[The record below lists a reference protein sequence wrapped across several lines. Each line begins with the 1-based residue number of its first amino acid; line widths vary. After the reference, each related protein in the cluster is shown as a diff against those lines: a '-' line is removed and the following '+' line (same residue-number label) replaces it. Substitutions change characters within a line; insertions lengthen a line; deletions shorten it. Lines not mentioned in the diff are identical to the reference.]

1 MSRNGLFADDGMVTD
16 PANAI
21 AQAIKGVRTLVT
33 STKDGMDT
41 QISAITQTLAAIN
54 AKNNSQDEALN
65 AITTGLAGVGQNA
78 TNLAAA
84 FAAIKERF
92 DDLEVENTPCWARAV
107 QTNGFTVLTTSG
119 NAVPLTSHTLAG
131 GTEFYPD
138 FGGGIKV
145 PYSGA
150 YMVMWNACISG
161 GATDYARLT
170 PQVYRNGSLAMTL
183 PSLISAKPN
192 GQDITGSRS
201 AIVYLNDLDC
211 VTLRGSSTSPNVS
224 SWGDSGRIGT
234 DLFVQWLGWR

>member
-1 MSRNGLFADDGMVTD
+1 MPRNGLFADDGMVTD
-16 PANAI
+16 LVNAI
-21 AQAIKGVRTLVT
+21 EQAIKGVRTLMT
-33 STKDGMDT
+33 STEDDLED
-41 QISAITQTLAAIN
+41 QISTIN
-54 AKNNSQDEALN
+54 QSLEGIKTKNTSQDEALA
-65 AITTGLAGVGQNA
+65 AITNGLAGVGENA
-78 TNLAAA
+78 TTLAAA

-107 QTNGFTVLTTSG
+107 QTNGFTVLTTAG
-119 NAVPLTSHTLAG
+119 NAVPLTSDTLAG

-150 YMVMWNACISG
+150 YLVMWNAYISG

-170 PQVYRNGSLAMTL
+170 PQVYRNGSLVMTL
-183 PSLISAKPN
+183 ASMISAKPN

>member
-1 MSRNGLFADDGMVTD
+1 MGRNGLFADDGMVVD
-16 PANAI
+16 LAIAI
-21 AQAIKGVRTLVT
+21 AQAIKGVRTLV
-33 STKDGMDT
+33 STTESDLDS
-41 QISAITQTLAAIN
+41 QISSINQALVAIN
-54 AKNNSQDEALN
+54 DKNASQDETLN
-65 AITTGLAGVGQNA
+65 TISNGLAGVGENA
-78 TNLAAA
+78 TTLAAA

-107 QTNGFTVLTTSG
+107 QTNGFTVLTTAG
-119 NAVPLTSHTLAG
+119 NAVPLTSDTLAG

-138 FGGGIKV
+138 FGGGVKV

-150 YMVMWNACISG
+150 YLVLWNTYISG

-170 PQVYRNGSLAMTL
+170 PQVYRNGSLVMTL
-183 PSLISAKPN
+183 ASLISAKPN

>member
-1 MSRNGLFADDGMVTD
+1 MPRNGLFADDGMVTD
-16 PANAI
+16 LANAI

-33 STKDGMDT
+33 STEDGLED
-41 QISAITQTLAAIN
+41 QISTINQSITNIN
-54 AKNNSQDEALN
+54 AKNTSQDETLA
-65 AITTGLAGVGQNA
+65 AITTGLSNVGENN
-78 TNLAAA
+78 TTLAAA

-107 QTNGFTVLTTSG
+107 QTNGFTVLTTAG
-119 NAVPLTSHTLAG
+119 NAVPLTSDTLAG

-138 FGGGIKV
+138 FGGGIRV

-150 YMVMWNACISG
+150 YLVMWNAYISG
-161 GATDYARLT
+161 GATDYASFV
-170 PQVYRNGSLAMTL
+170 PQVYRDGALFTRL
-183 PSLISAKPN
+183 PNMLVSKPN
-192 GQDITGSRS
+192 AQDVTGSRS
-201 AIVYLNDLDC
+201 AIVNLNDLDC